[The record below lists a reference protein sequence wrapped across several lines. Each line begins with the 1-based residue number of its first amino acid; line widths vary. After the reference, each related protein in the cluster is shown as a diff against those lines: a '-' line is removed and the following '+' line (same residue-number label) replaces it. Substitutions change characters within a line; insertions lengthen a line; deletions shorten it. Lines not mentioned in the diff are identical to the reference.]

1 MSYWPHCDG
10 PFYQGKDV
18 VVVGG
23 GNSGIEAALDLSNI
37 AKNVKVIEFLPF
49 LKADKILR
57 DKARSLENISFILN
71 SEVQTINDE
80 NGKVAGITYIDKS
93 SNEIYYLKTSAVF
106 VQIGLI
112 PNSSFVKNVVELNNY
127 NEIIINDKCETS
139 QSGIFACGDVSSI
152 PHKQIIVSMGNG
164 ASAAL
169 SASDYLIKNESSV
182 ASIKEKT
189 TAKKSRKK

>member
-1 MSYWPHCDG
+1 M
-10 PFYQGKDV
+10 
-18 VVVGG
+18 
-23 GNSGIEAALDLSNI
+23 
-37 AKNVKVIEFLPF
+37 
-49 LKADKILR
+49 
-57 DKARSLENISFILN
+57 
-71 SEVQTINDE
+71 QTINDE

-169 SASDYLIKNESSV
+169 SASASDYLIKNENSV
-182 ASIKEKT
+182 ASVKEKT
-189 TAKKSRKK
+189 TAKKSRKR